1 MVACNVCFLIARRN
15 VETVIGPSGKKV
27 LTACSSV

>member
-1 MVACNVCFLIARRN
+1 MVACKVCFLIARRS
-15 VETVIGPSGKKV
+15 VDTVIGPSGKNA